1 LFHELS
7 TLDRR
12 YRFRLARMRFDETIE
27 NKIPPLPISGYEVI
41 QQV

>member
-1 LFHELS
+1 
-7 TLDRR
+7 
-12 YRFRLARMRFDETIE
+12 MRFDETIE